1 MFDKNILQLYF
12 VAGTQ
17 DCRHL
22 NDTPQRNLLTTL
34 ETALQNGISCFQL
47 REKGAHALA
56 DAAEIRALAYA
67 CRDLCRDYD
76 VPFVLNNDVHAALA
90 VGADGVHIGHSDM
103 PLAEAAALCRG
114 KLFLGISNNS
124 PAHIRH
130 SSTTGGADYFAAGPV
145 FATQSKPDAAASVG
159 IDFIRRIRAEGID
172 MPLVAIGG
180 IDAGSAP
187 EIRAAGADGVAVISA
202 IAQAPDVAA
211 AVRALL
217 P

>member
-1 MFDKNILQLYF
+1 M
-12 VAGTQ
+12 
-17 DCRHL
+17 
-22 NDTPQRNLLTTL
+22 
-34 ETALQNGISCFQL
+34 
-47 REKGAHALA
+47 
-56 DAAEIRALAYA
+56 
-67 CRDLCRDYD
+67 
-76 VPFVLNNDVHAALA
+76 
-90 VGADGVHIGHSDM
+90 
-103 PLAEAAALCRG
+103 
-114 KLFLGISNNS
+114 
-124 PAHIRH
+124 
-130 SSTTGGADYFAAGPV
+130 

-159 IDFIRRIRAEGID
+159 IDFIRRIRAEGIN